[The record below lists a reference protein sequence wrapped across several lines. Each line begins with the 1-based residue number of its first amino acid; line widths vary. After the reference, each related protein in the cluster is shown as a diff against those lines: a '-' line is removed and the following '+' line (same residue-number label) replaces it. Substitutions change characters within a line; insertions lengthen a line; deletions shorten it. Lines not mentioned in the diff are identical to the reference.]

1 MIVLYNGKKVFPEE
15 IEALINKLELVDE
28 CMVFGLPK
36 DDGDVKLSV
45 KVVLDKDVVEKEYK
59 EKTQAEIEEILW
71 EQIKEINKSF
81 PKYKYIKHL
90 IISDEEL
97 IKTTTKKIKR
107 GEEMK
112 KILAAENV

>member
-1 MIVLYNGKKVFPEE
+1 MCSVGGIPAHGNAIPTVHTAAHEVCSSLFSNHFWLFHFQRRRCQVSGK
-15 IEALINKLELVDE
+15 
-28 CMVFGLPK
+28 
-36 DDGDVKLSV
+36 
-45 KVVLDKDVVEKEYK
+45 VEKEYK

-112 KILAAENV
+112 KILAIENV